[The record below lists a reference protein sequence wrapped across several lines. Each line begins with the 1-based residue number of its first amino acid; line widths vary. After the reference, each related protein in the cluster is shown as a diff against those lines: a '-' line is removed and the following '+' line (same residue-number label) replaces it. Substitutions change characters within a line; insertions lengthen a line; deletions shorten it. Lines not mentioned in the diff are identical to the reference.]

1 MVKSV
6 DKIKTVLSELKQHEE
21 KKIPLQMKM
30 FSELNDKLSDK
41 RKQILIDESVLG
53 KRRHILRDEISKQ
66 EVMTTIFTGT
76 L

>member
-6 DKIKTVLSELKQHEE
+6 DKIKTVLAELKQHEE

-30 FSELNDKLSDK
+30 FNELNDKLSEK

-53 KRRHILRDEISKQ
+53 KRRHILRDEIAKQ
-66 EVMTTIFTGT
+66 EVRTIVFA
-76 L
+76 